1 MRPYTTLFAAAGL
14 MAGSAL
20 AMPDGTGA
28 HHHHTDHNS
37 VAAPSAAG
45 SASGFGAAPSGYG
58 APDAG
63 YGAPEQS
70 YATPDAG
77 YGAPDAGYGA
87 PDLGYADYSSGTGYV
102 EPLVTGPAAAAAD
115 SGLSAILI
123 PLLIAAALFLLIP
136 GTRIV
141 PVCPP
146 GGAPPTPGCRRKRSA
161 DDEPSSNM
169 IERFQDIYMS
179 VLESEQ
185 CMERIVCEIGGLAE
199 DAGLDKKM
207 TKSLEMFAPKKYQK
221 MMKTFNHGKDCK
233 KNNKCGY
240 F

>member
-1 MRPYTTLFAAAGL
+1 MRPYTTLFAASAL

-20 AMPDGTGA
+20 ARPDGTGA
-28 HHHHTDHNS
+28 HHHHSEHS
-37 VAAPSAAG
+37 AVSAPSAGG
-45 SASGFGAAPSGYG
+45 SASGYGAPQSGYG

-70 YATPDAG
+70 YAQPDAG
-77 YGAPDAGYGA
+77 YGAPDPGYGA
-87 PDLGYADYSSGTGYV
+87 PSEGYADYSSGTGYV
-102 EPLVTGPAAAAAD
+102 EPQDSYGVAASGD

-136 GTRIV
+136 GTRTV
-141 PVCPP
+141 PVE
-146 GGAPPTPGCRRKRSA
+146 RKRRSA
-161 DDEPSSNM
+161 DDAPSSNM
-169 IERFQDIYMS
+169 IERVQDIYMS
-179 VLESEQ
+179 VLESEE
-185 CMERIVCEIGGLAE
+185 CIERIVCEIGGLAE
-199 DAGLDKKM
+199 DAGFSKKM
-207 TKSLEMFAPKKYQK
+207 TKSLEMFAPKKYAK